1 MQTEVV
7 TGNRDGR
14 HGGGSGHGAGAGDH
28 GGSGHGG
35 ADHGDGT
42 HASPAF
48 YWIIGGILTVI
59 TAVEVAI
66 FYIPALEA
74 VLVPSLLV
82 LSAGKFL
89 LVVMFFM
96 HLKFDSRVF
105 SGVFLAGM
113 VLAMFMTV
121 ALVVLYH
128 VLPAYDFMG

>member
-1 MQTEVV
+1 M
-7 TGNRDGR
+7 RS
-14 HGGGSGHGAGAGDH
+14 GGSTEEENGQ
-28 GGSGHGG
+28 HGG
-35 ADHGDGT
+35 AYPQASGPGT
-42 HASPAF
+42 HGSAGHRTGSHASAAF
-48 YWIIGGILTVI
+48 YWAIGGVLTVI

-66 FYIPALEA
+66 FYIPALEP
-74 VLVPSLLV
+74 VLVPSLLL

-96 HLKFDSRVF
+96 HLRFDSRIF

-113 VLAMFMTV
+113 ALAMFMSV